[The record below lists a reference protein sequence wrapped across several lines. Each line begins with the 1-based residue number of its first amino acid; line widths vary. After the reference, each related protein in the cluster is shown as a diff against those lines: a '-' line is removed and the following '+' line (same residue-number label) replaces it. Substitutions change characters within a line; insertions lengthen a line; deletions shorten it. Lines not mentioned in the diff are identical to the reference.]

1 MNMWI
6 EYPSQIH
13 ECSASPRV
21 TAARSLTPQYLDG
34 RYEHRLSFHVTTASG
49 KTWQDLW
56 PSRKHQRFPQFLPGC
71 WPEDRVLGPEA
82 YHPLSIFLLVQYLG
96 RRRGGEESPW
106 STYLAAN
113 KCFPRR
119 TGIAIVQ
126 SPFRQLSRAPQSPSR
141 CK

>member
-1 MNMWI
+1 MKTWI

-13 ECSASPRV
+13 ECSACPPV
-21 TAARSLTPQYLDG
+21 TAVRSLTPQYLGG
-34 RYEHRLSFHVTTASG
+34 RYAHRLSFHVPAASG

-56 PSRKHQRFPQFLPGC
+56 LSRKHPHGPQFPQGC
-71 WPEDRVLGPEA
+71 WPEDRVLGLGA
-82 YHPLSIFLLVQYLG
+82 YHPLSIFLLVRYSG
-96 RRRGGEESPW
+96 RSRGGEESPW
-106 STYLAAN
+106 STYLAAK

-126 SPFRQLSRAPQSPSR
+126 SPFQQLSRAPQIPSR